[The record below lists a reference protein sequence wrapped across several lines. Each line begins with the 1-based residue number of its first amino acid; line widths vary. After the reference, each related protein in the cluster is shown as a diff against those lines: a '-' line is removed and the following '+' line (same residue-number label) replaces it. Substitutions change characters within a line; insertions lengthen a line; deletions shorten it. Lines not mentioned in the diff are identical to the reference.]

1 MDTIEFIRQLVAA
14 VRRQTDESMKG
25 MTAEQFNWT
34 PPGTAN
40 PISAIFVHFLNSEDA
55 FIRTLMQGKP
65 KLWDEGGWAEKT
77 GVKVPPGYNG
87 GWEEVKNMTLALEP
101 MLAYQQVVRA
111 ATDSYLDKLTP
122 DELDRL
128 VKSAR
133 GESSVATMFIHVVNH
148 ALIHSGEIGA
158 LKGIQA
164 GKDLQV

>member
-14 VRRQTDESMKG
+14 VRRQTDESMKD
-25 MTAEQFNWT
+25 MTVEQFNWT

-40 PISAIFVHFLNSEDA
+40 PISATFVHFLNSEDA
-55 FIRTLMQGKP
+55 FVQTLMQGKP

-77 GVKVPPGYNG
+77 GVKVTPGYSG
-87 GWEEVKNMTLALEP
+87 GWEEVKNKTLALEP

-111 ATDSYLDKLTP
+111 ATDSYLNKLIP
-122 DELDRL
+122 DELDRV

-133 GESSVATMFIHVVNH
+133 GERSVATMFIHVVNH

-158 LKGIQA
+158 LKGIQT

>member
-1 MDTIEFIRQLVAA
+1 MDTIEFIRQMVAA
-14 VRRQTDESMKG
+14 VRRQTDEAMKDL
-25 MTAEQFNWT
+25 TVEQFNWT

-55 FIRTLMQGKP
+55 FVQTLMQGKP

-77 GVKVPPGYNG
+77 GVRVPPGYSG
-87 GWEEVKNMTLALEP
+87 GWEEVKNMTLTLEP

-111 ATDSYLDKLTP
+111 ATDSYLDRLTP
-122 DELDRL
+122 DELERM
-128 VKSAR
+128 VSSRR
-133 GESSVATMFIHVVNH
+133 GERSVATMFIHVIDH

-164 GKDLQV
+164 GKNLPA